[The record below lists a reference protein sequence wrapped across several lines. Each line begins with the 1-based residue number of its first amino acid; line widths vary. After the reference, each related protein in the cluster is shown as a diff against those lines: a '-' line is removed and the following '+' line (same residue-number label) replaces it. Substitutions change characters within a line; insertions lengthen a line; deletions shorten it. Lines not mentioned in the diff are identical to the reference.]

1 MSEPQ
6 AKATLE
12 LITQKEKKSLWSLEG
27 KNTFK
32 VGRGKNNEVVLP
44 FSWISR
50 QHAMLQREGLGF
62 FNIIDLGSS
71 NGTLVNDRRIYT
83 PTRLNNNDRITIG
96 DSILVFNQEAIEQTS
111 RKNLEDDL
119 EDATVAFL
127 QTELVTIL
135 ICDIRSYTTLSEEL
149 GHKHISRLLSYW
161 TKKVSS
167 IVKKNGGHVDKFIG
181 DAVMAVWKEK
191 PDCVNIINAL
201 KTAVEICIFS
211 SKLGEKIP
219 FLKRKLHIGA
229 ALNTGEAVRGNMG
242 DGGQREYTVVGD
254 VVNVTFRLEDM
265 TVPNQFDVI
274 IGDYSFNHLPDAS
287 SCFKPRKYMVKGKT
301 EEVKAH
307 GCTFKALYKYLKILL
322 VAK

>member
-1 MSEPQ
+1 MSDSE

-12 LITQKEKKSLWSLEG
+12 LITQKEKKNFWELTG
-27 KNTFK
+27 KNTFRL
-32 VGRGKNNEVVLP
+32 GRGKTNEVVLP
-44 FSWISR
+44 FSWVSR
-50 QHAMLQREGLGF
+50 RHAMLQREGIGF

-83 PTRLNNNDRITIG
+83 PTRLNNNDQVKVG
-96 DSILVFNQEAIEQTS
+96 DSILVFHQDTAEQTADE
-111 RKNLEDDL
+111 NTEDDL

-135 ICDIRSYTTLSEEL
+135 VCDIRSYTTLSEEL
-149 GHKHISRLLSYW
+149 GHKQISQLLSYW
-161 TKKVSS
+161 TRKVSS
-167 IVKKNGGHVDKFIG
+167 IVKKNNGQVDKFIG
-181 DAVMAVWKEK
+181 DAVMAVWKET
-191 PDCVNIINAL
+191 PDCANILQAL
-201 KTAVEICIFS
+201 KTAVEVCVFS
-211 SKLGEKIP
+211 RKLGKKIP
-219 FLKRKLHIGA
+219 FLQRELNIGA

-242 DGGQREYTVVGD
+242 EGGQREYTVVGD

-265 TVPNQFDVI
+265 TIPGEFDVI

-307 GCTFKALYKYLKILL
+307 GCTFKDLYKYLKIMLA
-322 VAK
+322 AK